1 MNDKDKKRYELPEDL
16 YEILFDQ
23 YPSMIEM
30 LEHQKNS
37 FHEGRN
43 AHFSAR
49 QVVLLLTKLRESGL
63 LWRPWFLRKL
73 KEIQQENQKEGLIE
87 KYVREL
93 EDENVELKKKVAEQE
108 TSDAKEKP

>member
-1 MNDKDKKRYELPEDL
+1 MNNKDKERYKLPEDL

-23 YPSMIEM
+23 YSSLVPF
-30 LEHQKNS
+30 LEHQMNS
-37 FHEGRN
+37 FHEGKN
-43 AHFSAR
+43 AYFSAR
-49 QVVLLLTKLRESGL
+49 QIILLLTRLRESGL

-93 EDENVELKKKVAEQE
+93 EDENVELKRKISEQE
-108 TSDAKEKP
+108 TSDEGP